1 MLKYLEELC
10 LLPGVSSFEE
20 PVREYI
26 KEKALEECGAD
37 RVWTDVLGTLYVEK
51 KASPKARKAA
61 LKASGDPNWTQPKLM
76 MAAHMDEVGFIIIH
90 IEENG
95 YLRFLT
101 MGGIDKRVVL
111 GRKVYVGPKMVPGV
125 IGLKAIHLTTPAE
138 REVAPD
144 FTSMYIDIGAKSG
157 DEARKLV
164 DLGDEVVFHSDF
176 LEFGEGRIKAKAI
189 DDRFGCA
196 VYNFHNSGDVTAV
209 NYAGGISG
217 YIYYNALV
225 YIIYNDN
232 VNDGAITATNGLAGG
247 ILGYARAGSHD
258 FTYTRCVNNGAIKGA
273 VAGGLCG
280 LSRRGTFNDCYNTG
294 SVESD
299 SIGRALI
306 AETDVA
312 TLNRCWNIGQ
322 ITLTA
327 GELTDSLTLVRTTN
341 NVTYNVGNYDLA
353 NVAYT
358 PKYGRPEG
366 YEDEWL
372 TNGHFC
378 YLLNENKGDTLY
390 YQTLGEDPHP
400 VFDKTHKVVS
410 IDGNGQYVNAGGDG
424 IAQPMANSQKPK
436 AIYDLSGR
444 RVAKPTRGLYII
456 GGRKVF
462 VK

>member
-76 MAAHMDEVGFIIIH
+76 MAAHMDEVGFIITH

-138 REVAPD
+138 RELAPD

-196 VYNFHNSGDVTAV
+196 VMLALMKEELPMDVTCAFTV
-209 NYAGGISG
+209 QEELGTRGAFGAAYSVAPDIALIFEGASCSDLPTISEDNKITRIGAGPVLGLADGSTIYDRGLFELQSALADEAGIPWQVKQKMAGGTDAAAIQRSLSGIRVANISAAVRNIHSASTIASKEDMEKA
-217 YIYYNALV
+217 YELAKLFI
-225 YIIYNDN
+225 
-232 VNDGAITATNGLAGG
+232 GAIAEGK
-247 ILGYARAGSHD
+247 AR
-258 FTYTRCVNNGAIKGA
+258 
-273 VAGGLCG
+273 
-280 LSRRGTFNDCYNTG
+280 
-294 SVESD
+294 
-299 SIGRALI
+299 
-306 AETDVA
+306 
-312 TLNRCWNIGQ
+312 
-322 ITLTA
+322 
-327 GELTDSLTLVRTTN
+327 
-341 NVTYNVGNYDLA
+341 
-353 NVAYT
+353 
-358 PKYGRPEG
+358 
-366 YEDEWL
+366 
-372 TNGHFC
+372 
-378 YLLNENKGDTLY
+378 
-390 YQTLGEDPHP
+390 
-400 VFDKTHKVVS
+400 
-410 IDGNGQYVNAGGDG
+410 
-424 IAQPMANSQKPK
+424 
-436 AIYDLSGR
+436 
-444 RVAKPTRGLYII
+444 
-456 GGRKVF
+456 
-462 VK
+462 